1 MINNFPC
8 SGEINYVVKDAK
20 GLLEK
25 LDQEYGSICSK
36 KDYLDGLSFEFEDY
50 RFNVRISN
58 TEPLLRLNVE
68 TKGNHDLLKSKL
80 DSIDSLIV
88 SYNAK

>member
-1 MINNFPC
+1 
-8 SGEINYVVKDAK
+8 
-20 GLLEK
+20 
-25 LDQEYGSICSK
+25 
-36 KDYLDGLSFEFEDY
+36 FEFEDY